1 MVTKAYFNGQI
12 GNFDEMVIPL
22 SDRSVFFG
30 DAVYDAVLVL
40 GGKPFALELH
50 LDRLYNSCA
59 LTDIAFDM
67 PREQAQEIFDARLSA
82 LWLSFDAY
90 VIFTGDARCCA
101 PQARISRGG
110 SPQSDHVCKA
120 GRGSSQG

>member
-40 GGKPFALELH
+40 GGKPFALEL
-50 LDRLYNSCA
+50 
-59 LTDIAFDM
+59 
-67 PREQAQEIFDARLSA
+67 
-82 LWLSFDAY
+82 
-90 VIFTGDARCCA
+90 
-101 PQARISRGG
+101 
-110 SPQSDHVCKA
+110 
-120 GRGSSQG
+120 